1 MKTSYEV
8 LNNTSNETL
17 DEKKSYPWDDIAL
30 AISDNDLKNI
40 LEGYPKYA
48 NFDYL

>member
-1 MKTSYEV
+1 MKILFEA
-8 LNNTSNETL
+8 LNANYN
-17 DEKKSYPWDDIAL
+17 WDDIAL

>member
-1 MKTSYEV
+1 MKTLFEK
-8 LNNTSNETL
+8 LNENNT
-17 DEKKSYPWDDIAL
+17 WDDIAL

-40 LEGYPKYA
+40 LEGHPKYA